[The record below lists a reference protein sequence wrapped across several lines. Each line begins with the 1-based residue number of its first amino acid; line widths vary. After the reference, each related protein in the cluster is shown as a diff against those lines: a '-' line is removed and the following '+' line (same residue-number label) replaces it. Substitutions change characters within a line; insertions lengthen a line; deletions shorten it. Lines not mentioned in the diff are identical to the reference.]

1 LIYHRIV
8 SKKFDNITK
17 TIENEKLGKDG
28 ITQESLFQKLS
39 SLNKDQTNKNDGSV
53 MINLFINNFKQKNI
67 IIRTKGF

>member
-1 LIYHRIV
+1 MIYHRIV

>member
-1 LIYHRIV
+1 MNYHRIV

-39 SLNKDQTNKNDGSV
+39 SIIKDQTNKNDGSV
-53 MINLFINNFKQKNI
+53 IINLLTILNRKI
-67 IIRTKGF
+67 